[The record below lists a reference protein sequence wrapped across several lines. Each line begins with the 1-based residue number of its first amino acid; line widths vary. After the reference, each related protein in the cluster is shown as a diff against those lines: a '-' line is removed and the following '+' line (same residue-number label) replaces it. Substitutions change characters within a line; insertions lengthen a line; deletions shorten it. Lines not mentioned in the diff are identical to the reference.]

1 MFRTQQVRWEQRGV
15 LGVQKELW
23 EHRGALG
30 AQEVRN
36 LVVGVVKSVKKHK
49 LPLEGVED
57 WKLMWH
63 LPQNFYHLYCE
74 LECVWES
81 WKPIF
86 LDFVKLGGL
95 FGEVRY
101 KAKSMRHTRLD
112 LCGGCI
118 ISN

>member
-1 MFRTQQVRWEQRGV
+1 MFMI
-15 LGVQKELW
+15 
-23 EHRGALG
+23 
-30 AQEVRN
+30 
-36 LVVGVVKSVKKHK
+36 KHQCK
-49 LPLEGVED
+49 
-57 WKLMWH
+57 
-63 LPQNFYHLYCE
+63 PQNSYLLYCE

-81 WKPIF
+81 WKLIF
-86 LDFVKLGGL
+86 LDFVKLGSL